1 MINIYFPCRSLGYF
15 EYEASMKRGY
25 IAYLSLWPDG
35 TFLLWTV
42 TLVLLIPVSQNAV
55 SDFNQFGK
63 KKHKKHLIVG
73 CDKAFCPTLPTLSG
87 LMRSLLVVVW
97 FCVWWFSLFSF
108 FLVWFDLVWC
118 SFVCVFCF
126 YCIPSCQ
133 LTCKNNQFSCFKM
146 CGVGANTICRI
157 YSFRDCTNEVKQN
170 DLFLV
175 QRMN

>member
-1 MINIYFPCRSLGYF
+1 MRLLWNEDILPTFPYDQMEHFCFG
-15 EYEASMKRGY
+15 
-25 IAYLSLWPDG
+25 LWP
-35 TFLLWTV
+35 WYYSSQCHKMQYRI
-42 TLVLLIPVSQNAV
+42 LINLE
-55 SDFNQFGK
+55 K